1 MKQISIKGLAEFMAA
16 GPSKQRTVV
25 RRYKYPREDEAR
37 AMRIYYREARDVV
50 EAHHR
55 RGNGSGWLL
64 DEATRLA
71 TLSDYLAGR
80 SRTRLRHNVRG
91 LRAYEAHFA
100 GRPFEVLRGISA
112 PLIFGDVRISVVPD
126 LHVREGKNERVI
138 KLEFGVNPPSDSEV
152 INLGRSF
159 TTTIAAEATR
169 QPYLIPLGDRAES
182 ILEGLTDRRETTEAA
197 LADLEKLVQEYLD
210 VQAERRS
217 LGLSPSSFALY
228 QALKLSDVGEGE
240 RKPLVER
247 LDAVFSK
254 FPEFRESAAQLRTLK
269 AELYKELMPTVGKD
283 RMVKVADALMK
294 ARG

>member
-55 RGNGSGWLL
+55 RGNGSSWLL

-71 TLSDYLAGR
+71 TLSDYLTGR

-152 INLGRSF
+152 KVISQLMFEAVHKAGLPLP
-159 TTTIAAEATR
+159 AAGV
-169 QPYLIPLGDRAES
+169 L
-182 ILEGLTDRRETTEAA
+182 
-197 LADLEKLVQEYLD
+197 YLD
-210 VQAERRS
+210 VQRGKEHRGARAGSRM
-217 LGLSPSSFALY
+217 
-228 QALKLSDVGEGE
+228 KSDIE
-240 RKPLVER
+240 
-247 LDAVFSK
+247 
-254 FPEFRESAAQLRTLK
+254 AACKTISNIW
-269 AELYKELMPTVGKD
+269 D
-283 RMVKVADALMK
+283 SI
-294 ARG
+294 